1 MIGRW
6 LYELLVNTLELFVDD
21 GDRCQCISSGTV
33 FRVNNY
39 QSRNR
44 WRRSLRGRQN
54 RIAQA
59 EGMATFGSSPGRWS
73 SCSAISSSVLPCS
86 SPSSSVTL
94 TMPWP
99 CYSKSEIPRQK
110 NNFFGE
116 RRIPHSFT
124 CRVDFYRRHSRRN
137 FLMICIYCHFLGSSG
152 ALPVVPI
159 TYLDHTCNKYCD
171 LIGSLRVT
179 IFIKKPYKKPCKSMY
194 LP

>member
-1 MIGRW
+1 MATQSSW
-6 LYELLVNTLELFVDD
+6 TSESH
-21 GDRCQCISSGTV
+21 SSGRRYGDFWLFTRALV
-33 FRVNNY
+33 FLFRDLL
-39 QSRNR
+39 
-44 WRRSLRGRQN
+44 LR
-54 RIAQA
+54 ASMLLA
-59 EGMATFGSSPGRWS
+59 
-73 SCSAISSSVLPCS
+73 
-86 SPSSSVTL
+86 SSSVTL

-124 CRVDFYRRHSRRN
+124 CRVDFYRRYSRRN

-152 ALPVVPI
+152 ALPVVPS

-179 IFIKKPYKKPCKSMY
+179 IFIKNLIRNLVSPCISREYYYYY
-194 LP
+194 LLCIYF